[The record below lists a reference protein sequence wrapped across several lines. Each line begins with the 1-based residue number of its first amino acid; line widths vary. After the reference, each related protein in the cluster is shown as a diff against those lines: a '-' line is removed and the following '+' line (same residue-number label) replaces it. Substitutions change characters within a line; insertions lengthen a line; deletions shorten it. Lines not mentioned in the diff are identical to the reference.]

1 MQSGDEDG
9 SFSLDPFQRSPPS
22 QQRNSA
28 SFCCDNIQLHP
39 AVRTGQ
45 KFYNGKKKERLMKGI
60 GVPHLS
66 WPKDAPVQGWACI
79 SMHKTHK
86 TPGNCIVSRI
96 ILFCFQP
103 LENSD
108 LVYL

>member
-28 SFCCDNIQLHP
+28 SFCCDNIQLDP

-45 KFYNGKKKERLMKGI
+45 KFYKGKKRKVNEGY
-60 GVPHLS
+60 PC
-66 WPKDAPVQGWACI
+66 P
-79 SMHKTHK
+79 
-86 TPGNCIVSRI
+86 TPLLAKRCSCAGMGLHQHAQNP
-96 ILFCFQP
+96 QNP
-103 LENSD
+103 W
-108 LVYL
+108 

>member
-1 MQSGDEDG
+1 
-9 SFSLDPFQRSPPS
+9 
-22 QQRNSA
+22 
-28 SFCCDNIQLHP
+28 
-39 AVRTGQ
+39 
-45 KFYNGKKKERLMKGI
+45 MKAI
-60 GVPHLS
+60 RVPHLS
-66 WPKDAPVQGWACI
+66 WPKDAPVRGWACI

-86 TPGNCIVSRI
+86 TPGNCIVSRT